1 MADTSLRARLRR
13 LFSTNVVVRRIAQNR
28 LKVVDTNK
36 IQSSGAISNTSYID
50 RFSGLHRG
58 EGAGGYGGYNQTMNF
73 HQSKLELFTDY
84 EAMDMDP
91 ILASAL
97 DIYADEATVKNPE
110 GDTLT
115 ISSPNA
121 EIQKIL
127 RNLFYDIINI
137 DYNLWPWIRN
147 ACKYGDFFL
156 HLDIEEQIGIV
167 NVIPMSAYE
176 IRREEGYDPENPY
189 AYRFVMEGSHMSYAS
204 AQHQQMQT
212 FENYE
217 VAHFRLLSD
226 TNFLPYGKSMIEPAR
241 KIFKQLSLMEDAMLI
256 QRIMRAP
263 ERRIF
268 KIDVGN
274 IPPAEVDNHM
284 QTIIGKMKKIP
295 YMDANTGEYNLKFNM
310 ENMMEDYYLPVRGSE
325 SGTTIESLP
334 GLTNEGQIEDI
345 DYLRNKQMVAL
356 KIPKAFLGYDEGV
369 EGKATLAA
377 EDVRFARTIE
387 RIQKIFVS
395 ELTKIAIVHLYSQGF
410 TDEDLVDFSLDLENP
425 SLIYKKQMVELLE
438 SQIGLAN
445 NMKESMMFSEK
456 WIYENVF
463 KMSSAEWKAEQ
474 EQVVQDQKEA
484 FRREQIKSEGND
496 PKKTNMSFGTPH
508 DIASMHVATKNDNLP
523 GMEQEHVA
531 GPGRPKDSKTWGTHD
546 SPHGRDPLGAKSLA
560 GSFNTDSSPLQH
572 NYRKSGPLSTE
583 NTSFVEMLRQSTL
596 NSNTKSPSIIQE
608 SIKETDKSSSDS
620 GTMLDE
626 SQLLDE

>member
-1 MADTSLRARLRR
+1 MADTSLRGRLRR

-36 IQSSGAISNTSYID
+36 IQSSGAVSNTSYID
-50 RFSGLHRG
+50 RFAGLHRG
-58 EGAGGYGGYNQTMNF
+58 QGGYGGYNQTMNF

-97 DIYADEATVKNPE
+97 DIYADEATVKNTD

-121 EIQKIL
+121 EIQKVL

-176 IRREEGYDPENPY
+176 VRREEGYDPENPY
-189 AYRFVMEGSHMSYAS
+189 AYRFVMEASHMSYAS
-204 AQHQQMQT
+204 GQHEKMDT

-226 TNFLPYGKSMIEPAR
+226 TNFLPYGKAMIEPAR
-241 KIFKQLSLMEDAMLI
+241 KIYKQLSLMEDAMLI

-295 YMDANTGEYNLKFNM
+295 YMDEKTGEYNLKFNM

-325 SGTTIESLP
+325 SGTSIES
-334 GLTNEGQIEDI
+334 
-345 DYLRNKQMVAL
+345 
-356 KIPKAFLGYDEGV
+356 
-369 EGKATLAA
+369 
-377 EDVRFARTIE
+377 
-387 RIQKIFVS
+387 
-395 ELTKIAIVHLYSQGF
+395 
-410 TDEDLVDFSLDLENP
+410 
-425 SLIYKKQMVELLE
+425 
-438 SQIGLAN
+438 
-445 NMKESMMFSEK
+445 
-456 WIYENVF
+456 
-463 KMSSAEWKAEQ
+463 
-474 EQVVQDQKEA
+474 
-484 FRREQIKSEGND
+484 
-496 PKKTNMSFGTPH
+496 
-508 DIASMHVATKNDNLP
+508 
-523 GMEQEHVA
+523 
-531 GPGRPKDSKTWGTHD
+531 
-546 SPHGRDPLGAKSLA
+546 
-560 GSFNTDSSPLQH
+560 
-572 NYRKSGPLSTE
+572 
-583 NTSFVEMLRQSTL
+583 
-596 NSNTKSPSIIQE
+596 
-608 SIKETDKSSSDS
+608 
-620 GTMLDE
+620 
-626 SQLLDE
+626 

>member
-1 MADTSLRARLRR
+1 MADTSLRGRLRR
-13 LFSTNVVVRRIAQNR
+13 LFSTNVVVRRIAKNR
-28 LKVVDTNK
+28 LKVVDSNK
-36 IQSSGAISNTSYID
+36 IQSSGAVTNTSYVD
-50 RFSGLHRG
+50 RFAGLHRG
-58 EGAGGYGGYNQTMNF
+58 QGGYGGYNQTMNF

-97 DIYADEATVKNPE
+97 DIYADEATVKNTE

-115 ISSPNA
+115 ISSPNV

-127 RNLFYDIINI
+127 RNLFYDVINI

-156 HLDIEEQIGIV
+156 HLDIEEQIGVV

-176 IRREEGYDPENPY
+176 IRREEGYDMENPY
-189 AYRFVMEGSHMSYAS
+189 AYRFVLEGTNMSYAS
-204 AQHQQMQT
+204 GQFQSQQT

-226 TNFLPYGKSMIEPAR
+226 TNFLPYGKAMIEPAR
-241 KIFKQLSLMEDAMLI
+241 KIYKQLSLMEDAMLI

-295 YMDANTGEYNLKFNM
+295 YMDEKTGEYNLKFNM

-325 SGTTIESLP
+325 SGTSIESLP
-334 GLTNEGQIEDI
+334 GLTNDGQIEDI
-345 DYLRNKQMVAL
+345 DYLRNKMMAAL

-410 TDEDLVDFSLDLENP
+410 TDEDLVDFSLELENP

-456 WIYENVF
+456 WIYENIF
-463 KMSSAEWKAEQ
+463 NMSAAEWKAEQ
-474 EQVVQDQKEA
+474 EQVIQDQQEA
-484 FRREQIKSEGND
+484 FRREQIKGEGND

-508 DIASMHVATKNDNLP
+508 DIASMHTATKDDGLLP

-531 GPGRPKDSKTWGTHD
+531 GPGRPKNVSTWGTHD
-546 SPHGRDPLGAKSLA
+546 SPHGRDPLGAKSL
-560 GSFNTDSSPLQH
+560 SSTFNTDSSPLQH

-583 NTSFVEMLRQSTL
+583 NTSFVQMLRNSAL
-596 NSNTKSPSIIQE
+596 KSNTKSPAIIQE
-608 SIKETDKSSSDS
+608 SIKSSSKKDSDS

-626 SQLLDE
+626 NQLLDE

>member
-1 MADTSLRARLRR
+1 MADTSLQARLRR
-13 LFSTNVVVRRIAQNR
+13 LFSTNVVVRRVAKNR
-28 LKVVDTNK
+28 LKVVDANKLQSTGAVTN
-36 IQSSGAISNTSYID
+36 NRYVD

-58 EGAGGYGGYNQTMNF
+58 QSGFASYNQTYNF
-73 HQSKLELFTDY
+73 HQSKLELFSDY

-97 DIYADEATVKNPE
+97 DIYADEATVQNSE

-121 EIQKIL
+121 EIQKVL
-127 RNLFYDIINI
+127 RNLFYDILNI

-156 HLDIEEQIGIV
+156 HLDIEEEIGIV
-167 NVIPMSAYE
+167 NVMPLSSYE
-176 IRREEGYDPENPY
+176 VRREEGYDPENPY
-189 AYRFVMEGSHMSYAS
+189 AYRFVLEGTHMSYAS
-204 AQHQQMQT
+204 AQKQTMQT

-241 KIFKQLSLMEDAMLI
+241 KIYKQLALMEDAMLI

-284 QTIIGKMKKIP
+284 NQIISKMKKIP
-295 YMDANTGEYNLKFNM
+295 YIDDKTGEYNLKFNM

-325 SGTTIESLP
+325 SGTEIDTLA
-334 GLTNEGQIEDI
+334 GLTNDGQIEDI
-345 DYLRNKQMVAL
+345 EYLRNKMMAAL

-377 EDVRFARTIE
+377 EDVRFARTVE

-410 TDEDLVDFSLDLENP
+410 TDEDLVDFTLKLENP
-425 SLIYKKQMVELLE
+425 SLIYKKQLVELLE
-438 SQIGLAN
+438 SQIGLAG
-445 NMKESMMFSEK
+445 NMKESLMFSEQ

-463 KMSSAEWKAEQ
+463 NMSAQEWQ
-474 EQVVQDQKEA
+474 EERERVIQDQKEA

-508 DIASMHVATKNDNLP
+508 DIASMHVATKTDILP
-523 GMEQEHVA
+523 GMEQEHV
-531 GPGRPKDSKTWGTHD
+531 GGSGRPKRVGTWGTHD
-546 SPHGRDPLGAKSLA
+546 SPHGRDPLGAKSL
-560 GSFNTDSSPLQH
+560 GSAFNTDKSPIQH
-572 NYRKSGPLSTE
+572 NYKKSPLSME
-583 NTSFVEMLRQSTL
+583 NKSFVDMLRH
-596 NSNTKSPSIIQE
+596 SNLQGKVKSNQIIQE
-608 SIKETDKSSSDS
+608 SLNETSSSNEDT
-620 GTMLDE
+620 GTILDE
-626 SQLLDE
+626 SQLLDD